1 MWVNWLNKQRQKF
14 GRLLGRDVTTGVLD
28 RTTQPD
34 VVEGTKIEALEAAFA
49 DKNPLVFEKALVN
62 APTFEPRDR
71 VCDVLTRALEEDWF
85 FPHEDIVQYIQELR
99 CCDAVAVLE
108 KRAIDIPEHLQW
120 DDGFSFSRKCT
131 WALADIGTTDAF
143 GALER
148 LAQSE
153 NSAIRG
159 FAQRRLDK
167 WETELERKGVP
178 PS

>member
-1 MWVNWLNKQRQKF
+1 MR
-14 GRLLGRDVTTGVLD
+14 
-28 RTTQPD
+28 
-34 VVEGTKIEALEAAFA
+34 TKIEALEAAFA
-49 DKNPLVFEKALVN
+49 DKNPLAFEEALVD

-71 VCDVLTRALEEDWF
+71 VCALLTRALEEDWF

-131 WALADIGTTDAF
+131 WALADIGTTDALA
-143 GALER
+143 ALER
-148 LAQSE
+148 LARSE
-153 NSAIRG
+153 NSAVRD
-159 FAQRRLDK
+159 FAQRRLDR
-167 WETELERKGVP
+167 WEAELERKGVH